1 MVGLWRCPYVVSCR
15 GSQIN
20 VRPHVPTHAG
30 LANGLQTTFQQ
41 AAAVHCVSEAIKQ
54 EAFAYGLDP
63 AKAWVIRPA
72 VDPEFFHP
80 AAAEQRADNAF
91 RIVTIGSL
99 VWPKGYEYALL
110 AIRQLVDS
118 GLDVRFEIIGAG
130 PEHSRVLYTVDDLN
144 LKEHVHLLGQLPPDD
159 VRRRLQ
165 QADVFLLASL
175 SEGISNAV
183 LEAMACGLPVV
194 TTDCGGMREAVA
206 DGVEGFV
213 VPVRDPAAMAEALR
227 KLAADPELRATMGQ
241 RARERILGEF
251 TLEQQTQQF
260 LALYR
265 DVLEQQPQ

>member
-1 MVGLWRCPYVVSCR
+1 MKRRQNHVFCVIIVGP
-15 GSQIN
+15 
-20 VRPHVPTHAG
+20 
-30 LANGLQTTFQQ
+30 
-41 AAAVHCVSEAIKQ
+41 
-54 EAFAYGLDP
+54 LD
-63 AKAWVIRPA
+63 W
-72 VDPEFFHP
+72 
-80 AAAEQRADNAF
+80 QM
-91 RIVTIGSL
+91 
-99 VWPKGYEYALL
+99 GYEYALL

-227 KLAADPELRATMGQ
+227 KLAADPELRAIMGQ